1 MFLHSYQTTIRD
13 PSDDQWRSAISPL
26 PEDLGELLGE
36 LELRNRSHLGP
47 YFSRKELALPMFQ
60 RGQGVLKL
68 VEGPED
74 AQKLREVARRERVS
88 CIEKVFFWLVTLSK
102 DRE

>member
-36 LELRNRSHLGP
+36 LELRRSHLSHLAP
-47 YFSRKELALPMFQ
+47 YLSRSELALPMFQ

-74 AQKLREVARRERVS
+74 AQKLREVARRQRVS
-88 CIEKVFFWLVTLSK
+88 WISHLLK
-102 DRE
+102 